1 MCSNLLA
8 TRILILSRVLV
19 IPCED
24 TVHYL
29 QSKLSLSQFYT
40 NYSIMAMST
49 IETGPKLN
57 WTRDNQMY
65 ERYRVWKKKVEFIFC
80 SALADSTP
88 KQLVSYLKYWMADQ
102 GIPLIEKWESTGKLD
117 YSNAE
122 ETPATEGGRRRILLS
137 GYKVQTYWDLL
148 DEEFKP
154 KGNKLLSI
162 IELWTRSKQGDKPL
176 NQWLTQVYNLV
187 NICKYPED
195 STDRIIRD
203 VLIVGCNSNH
213 ARDKIIQQGEAVTLN
228 QVIEILQA
236 EESAYSTMKQIQ
248 DCEEKPPASIYYQAY
263 DSRSKKSK
271 NPSNEQNSSS
281 SSPTG
286 SKRKCFRCGEP
297 FSRQHMKECRAQNV
311 TCNGCGIKG
320 HLKKCCKKSGNF
332 PKDSSNQQ
340 NNQSPSTGSSRMNF
354 ASTLPQTEAEFF
366 DEKGLL
372 KHYNPQVPQQ
382 HTGSM
387 FILKKVQ
394 DPNNAILLSED
405 GVEIQHNTSTSVSD
419 PDPAPILSPDFP
431 FQEFPLREVVN
442 QSQIDYYSISD
453 TSDPRENSNSSRK
466 AAKSTDLPLKSCLA
480 NRSHKEL
487 REIKGSAI
495 STAPTQSSRDFNTI
509 SISDNCATRKSIP
522 GITPRI
528 MTDNPSITTTSPVET
543 GVTAIQAEIPE
554 EIQVHSSNYRSVIPT
569 DTQALTA
576 LQNLISD
583 DFQAKNTH
591 STQRKGE
598 ETPDTRPD
606 IQDKAF
612 QLIQKIHNQL
622 QQVQWDLQRLHSL
635 HKYEN

>member
-1 MCSNLLA
+1 
-8 TRILILSRVLV
+8 
-19 IPCED
+19 
-24 TVHYL
+24 
-29 QSKLSLSQFYT
+29 
-40 NYSIMAMST
+40 MST
-49 IETGPKLN
+49 LESGPKLD

-65 ERYRVWKKKVEFIFC
+65 ERYRIWRKKVEFIFC

-88 KQLVSYLKYWMADQ
+88 KQLVSYLKYWMGDQ

-117 YSNAE
+117 YSNSR
-122 ETPATEGGRRRILLS
+122 ETPATEGGRRKALSS

-213 ARDKIIQQGEAVTLN
+213 ARDKIIRQGEAITLN
-228 QVIEILQA
+228 EVIEIPQT
-236 EESAYSTMKQIQ
+236 EESTHSTMQQIQ
-248 DCEEKPPASIYYQAY
+248 NYDKKPTSSIYYQTY

-281 SSPTG
+281 SHTG
-286 SKRKCFRCGEP
+286 SKKKCFRCGET
-297 FSRQHMKECRAQNV
+297 FSRQHMKECRAQDI

-332 PKDSSNQQ
+332 PKDSNRQ
-340 NNQSPSTGSSRMNF
+340 NNQSSSTGPGRMNI
-354 ASTLPQTEAEFF
+354 ASTLPQTEADFF
-366 DEKGLL
+366 DEKGLP
-372 KHYNPQVPQQ
+372 KQYIPQNQ

-387 FILKKVQ
+387 YVLKKFQ
-394 DPNNAILLSED
+394 GKPNDILFSD
-405 GVEIQHNTSTSVSD
+405 NGIEIQHSVSD
-419 PDPAPILSPDFP
+419 PDPAPIPTPDFP
-431 FQEFPLREVVN
+431 FQEFPLTEVAK

-453 TSDPRENSNSSRK
+453 TSDRRECSFSTKKAHMSTNSSLKSVQNWSSSGLINSTHEEMRENRDLTV
-466 AAKSTDLPLKSCLA
+466 ST
-480 NRSHKEL
+480 
-487 REIKGSAI
+487 
-495 STAPTQSSRDFNTI
+495 TPTQSVRDSNTI
-509 SISDNCATRKSIP
+509 PIPDNSTTRKSDTR
-522 GITPRI
+522 ITTGI
-528 MTDNPSITTTSPVET
+528 MTDTFSEET
-543 GVTAIQAEIPE
+543 DVTAIHAEIPE
-554 EIQVHSSNYRSVIPT
+554 ELQIHSNNYRSVTPT

-591 STQRKGE
+591 STQRKRE
-598 ETPDTRPD
+598 ETPDTRS
-606 IQDKAF
+606 IQRKGENETF
-612 QLIQKIHNQL
+612 RLIQKIHNQL
-622 QQVQWDLQRLHSL
+622 QEVQWDLQRLHSL
-635 HKYEN
+635 HKYKN

>member
-1 MCSNLLA
+1 
-8 TRILILSRVLV
+8 
-19 IPCED
+19 
-24 TVHYL
+24 
-29 QSKLSLSQFYT
+29 
-40 NYSIMAMST
+40 MAMST
-49 IETGPKLN
+49 LETGPKLD

-88 KQLVSYLKYWMADQ
+88 KQLVSYLKYWMGDQ

-117 YSNAE
+117 YSSE
-122 ETPATEGGRRRILLS
+122 EEDTLSS
-137 GYKVQTYWDLL
+137 GYRVQTYWDLL

-187 NICKYPED
+187 NICKYPEN

-213 ARDKIIQQGEAVTLN
+213 ARDRIIRQGEAVTLN
-228 QVIEILQA
+228 QVLEILQT
-236 EESAYSTMKQIQ
+236 EESTHSTMQQIQ
-248 DCEEKPPASIYYQAY
+248 GYQKKPTGSIYYQAY

-271 NPSNEQNSSS
+271 VSNEQNSSS
-281 SSPTG
+281 SSPTGSTG

-297 FSRQHMKECRAQNV
+297 FSRQHLKECRAQNV

-332 PKDSSNQQ
+332 PKDSNRQ
-340 NNQSPSTGSSRMNF
+340 NNQSSPSTDTGRMNF
-354 ASTLPQTEAEFF
+354 ASTALPQTEAEFF

-372 KHYNPQVPQQ
+372 KEYNPQQQQYQ

-387 FILKKVQ
+387 YVLKKFQ
-394 DPNNAILLSED
+394 GNPSDDILFSD
-405 GVEIQHNTSTSVSD
+405 NGVEIQHNTPTSVSD

-431 FQEFPLREVVN
+431 FQEFPLTEVVN
-442 QSQIDYYSISD
+442 QSQIDSYSISD
-453 TSDPRENSNSSRK
+453 TLVSRECSNSTKK
-466 AAKSTDLPLKSCLA
+466 APPSTDFSLKSVQNCSSDEETAFFRDLTV
-480 NRSHKEL
+480 
-487 REIKGSAI
+487 
-495 STAPTQSSRDFNTI
+495 STAPTQSLRDSNTI
-509 SISDNCATRKSIP
+509 FTPDNSDTRKSNP
-522 GITPRI
+522 GIT
-528 MTDNPSITTTSPVET
+528 TGITTDAPSTPTTFPEET
-543 GVTAIQAEIPE
+543 DVTAIHAETSKE
-554 EIQVHSSNYRSVIPT
+554 MHSSNYRSVIPT

-576 LQNLISD
+576 LQNLLSD

-598 ETPDTRPD
+598 ETPDTRSEL
-606 IQDKAF
+606 QNETF

-622 QQVQWDLQRLHSL
+622 QEVQWDLQRLHSL
-635 HKYEN
+635 HKYKN